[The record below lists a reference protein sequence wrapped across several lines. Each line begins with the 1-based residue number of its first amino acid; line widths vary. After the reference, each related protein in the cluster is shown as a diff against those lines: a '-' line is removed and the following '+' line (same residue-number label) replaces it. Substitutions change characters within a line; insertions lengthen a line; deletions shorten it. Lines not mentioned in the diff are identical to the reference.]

1 MNITVVVARSNEWLK
16 QARIETCE
24 NVPRTVEMEVPVSEL
39 SPTAR
44 ASLLESNGGA
54 YPQRLQSIKY
64 NSDYTFGYSANSGSQ
79 DIVVDA
85 ISPTMEQVSQAVD
98 AAIKIIADKRTAYL
112 VKKQADEEAAK
123 AKKQADED
131 LARKKKEAKELL
143 QTEMKQFENTIASL
157 TSDRDLLAKLIIN
170 IDENVL
176 AKATDENSLDKDDIE
191 RAVPRKIGRVFDRG

>member
-24 NVPRTVEMEVPVSEL
+24 NVPRTVEVEVPVSEL

-112 VKKQADEEAAK
+112 VKKQADE
-123 AKKQADED
+123 D